1 MSCDIPVLRV
11 LYLGDAVAHDIR
23 FDGSKVE
30 TDCSSVN
37 VEVPTFEDTRHE
49 LYSAK
54 LMDGRYRSAFVPYT
68 NIHFALLS
76 GICCVIP

>member
-49 LYSAK
+49 LYSAE
-54 LMDGRYRSAFVPYT
+54 LMDGRYIDLLLFLTLTSILHFFQAFAV
-68 NIHFALLS
+68 
-76 GICCVIP
+76 